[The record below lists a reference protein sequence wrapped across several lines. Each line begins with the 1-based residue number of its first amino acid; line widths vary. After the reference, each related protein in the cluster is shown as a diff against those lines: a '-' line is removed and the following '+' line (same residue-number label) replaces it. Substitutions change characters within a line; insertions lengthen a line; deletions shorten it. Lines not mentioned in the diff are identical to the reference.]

1 MAFKDYNGNTIT
13 LTHTHVPK
21 DTQRNGEIALATT
34 TEAGFMSKA
43 DRVKLTNL
51 GTRLKNNDP
60 LMDKEA
66 TIGSDVLN
74 KMK

>member
-34 TEAGFMSKA
+34 TEAGFMSKE

-51 GTRLKNNDP
+51 ETRLKS
-60 LMDKEA
+60 
-66 TIGSDVLN
+66 IGPMVKKLVIIGPDVLN

>member
-13 LTHTHVPK
+13 LTHTHVPN

-34 TEAGFMSKA
+34 TEAGFMSKE

-51 GTRLKNNDP
+51 GTRLNTIKP
-60 LMDKEA
+60 LIDKAA
-66 TIGSDVLN
+66 TVGSDVLN